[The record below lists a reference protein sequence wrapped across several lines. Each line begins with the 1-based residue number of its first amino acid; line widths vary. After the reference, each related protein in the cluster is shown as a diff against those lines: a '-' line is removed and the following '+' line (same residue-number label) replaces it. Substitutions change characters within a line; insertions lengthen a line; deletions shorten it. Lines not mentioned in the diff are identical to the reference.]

1 LGKRHQQ
8 IKVENL
14 SRFLIYILGLR
25 PYEFGLV
32 PDMDGFVRHKEL
44 LQALHEQEGWS
55 YVRQSH
61 IDEVLMGKDR
71 LLFQAEGKRIR
82 VLEKKWHLDLDTPAP
97 VPPRILFV
105 AVRKR
110 AHPVVMEN
118 GLISKDGMHLVL
130 SPDKDMAERIGKRR
144 DQHPVVLE
152 IMSGIAE
159 EQGVRFYPFGDLFI
173 CPHVPARFIAGP
185 PVPKDILEKRHE
197 APAKKAKAAPAKD
210 DPAPGTFSLDSS
222 RDPDLLR
229 RAKGKKRKGWKEE
242 ARKIRKEK
250 RR

>member
-1 LGKRHQQ
+1 MGKRHQQ

-14 SRFLIYILGLR
+14 ARFLLYVLGLR
-25 PYEFGLV
+25 PDEFGLV
-32 PDMDGFVRHKEL
+32 PNLDGFVRQKEL
-44 LQALHEQEGWS
+44 LQAIHEEEGWS

-61 IDEVLMGKDR
+61 INEVLMGKDR
-71 LLFQAEGKRIR
+71 LLFHTEGKRIR
-82 VLEKKWHLDLDTPAP
+82 VQERKWHLDLDTPAP
-97 VPPRILFV
+97 APPRILFV

-130 SPDKDMAERIGKRR
+130 SPDKAMAERIGKRR

-159 EQGVRFYPFGDLFI
+159 EQGIRFYTFGNLFI
-173 CPHVPARFIAGP
+173 CPQLPARFIAGP
-185 PVPKDILEKRHE
+185 PVPKDILEKHHE
-197 APAKKAKAAPAKD
+197 TPAKKAKSVPAQD

-222 RDPDLLR
+222 RDPDLRR

-242 ARKIRKEK
+242 ARKVRKRK
-250 RR
+250 RS